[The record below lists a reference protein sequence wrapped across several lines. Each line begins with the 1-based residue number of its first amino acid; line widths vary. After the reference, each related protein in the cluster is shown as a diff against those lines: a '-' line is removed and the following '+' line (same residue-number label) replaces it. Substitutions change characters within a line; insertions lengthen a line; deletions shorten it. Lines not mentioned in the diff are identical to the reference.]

1 MDFKHNDNENTTF
14 DRNRVPRYVLIID
27 FMFSANFFVAMV
39 MYGVSIALQVIN
51 NNSLTLSQ
59 FILIVGAFFIASFE
73 ASSMYQDWD
82 AYANRFVFRPQ
93 IRKRIVKRIT
103 NSKPDSKQK
112 HTK

>member
-1 MDFKHNDNENTTF
+1 MDFKHDDENTVL
-14 DRNRVPRYVLIID
+14 DRNRVHRYVLLID
-27 FMFSANFFVAMV
+27 FMFSAAFFVAMV
-39 MYGVSIALQVIN
+39 MYGVAIAVQVIN

-59 FILIVGAFFIASFE
+59 FTLMVGAFFIASFE
-73 ASSMYQDWD
+73 VSDMHQDWD

-103 NSKPDSKQK
+103 NNKPDSKQK

>member
-1 MDFKHNDNENTTF
+1 MDFKHDDENTVI
-14 DRNRVPRYVLIID
+14 DRSRVSRYILIID
-27 FMFSANFFVAMV
+27 FMFSAIFFVAMIT
-39 MYGVSIALQVIN
+39 YGVAIALQVIN

-59 FILIVGAFFIASFE
+59 FILIVGAFFIASFNI
-73 ASSMYQDWD
+73 SDMHQDWD

-103 NSKPDSKQK
+103 NDKPDSKQK

>member
-1 MDFKHNDNENTTF
+1 MDFKHDDENTVM
-14 DRNRVPRYVLIID
+14 DRSRVPSYALIVD
-27 FMFSANFFVAMV
+27 FMVSAAFFVAMI
-39 MYGVSIALQVIN
+39 MYGVAIALQVMN
-51 NNSLTLSQ
+51 NNSLTLLQ

-73 ASSMYQDWD
+73 VSDMHQDWD

-103 NSKPDSKQK
+103 NDKPDSKQK

>member
-1 MDFKHNDNENTTF
+1 MDFKHDDENTTF
-14 DRNRVPRYVLIID
+14 DRNRVSRYALIID
-27 FMFSANFFVAMV
+27 FMFSANFFVAMI

-51 NNSLTLSQ
+51 SNNLTLLQ
-59 FILIVGAFFIASFE
+59 FTLIVGSFFIASFNI
-73 ASSMYQDWD
+73 SSMHQDWD
-82 AYANRFVFRPQ
+82 VYVNRFVFKPQ

>member
-1 MDFKHNDNENTTF
+1 
-14 DRNRVPRYVLIID
+14 
-27 FMFSANFFVAMV
+27 MFSAIFFVAMI
-39 MYGVSIALQVIN
+39 MYGVAIALQVIN

-73 ASSMYQDWD
+73 AFDMHQDWD
-82 AYANRFVFRPQ
+82 AYVNRFVFRPR

>member
-1 MDFKHNDNENTTF
+1 MDFKHDDENTVL
-14 DRNRVPRYVLIID
+14 DRNRVSRYILIID
-27 FMFSANFFVAMV
+27 FMFSAIFFVAMI
-39 MYGVSIALQVIN
+39 MYGVAIALQVIN

-73 ASSMYQDWD
+73 ASDMHQDWD
-82 AYANRFVFRPQ
+82 AYANRFVFRPH

-103 NSKPDSKQK
+103 NNKPDSKQK

>member
-1 MDFKHNDNENTTF
+1 MDFKHDDENTVM
-14 DRNRVPRYVLIID
+14 DRSRVPRYALIVD
-27 FMFSANFFVAMV
+27 FMVSAAFFVAMI
-39 MYGVSIALQVIN
+39 MYGVAIALQVIN
-51 NNSLTLSQ
+51 NNSLTLLQ
-59 FILIVGAFFIASFE
+59 FTLIVGAFFIASFE
-73 ASSMYQDWD
+73 ESSMHQDWD

>member
-1 MDFKHNDNENTTF
+1 MDFKHDDENTVL
-14 DRNRVPRYVLIID
+14 DRSRVPRYVLIID
-27 FMFSANFFVAMV
+27 FMFSANFFVAMI

-51 NNSLTLSQ
+51 SNNLTLLQ
-59 FILIVGAFFIASFE
+59 FTLIVGSFFIASVNV
-73 ASSMYQDWD
+73 SSMHQDWD

-103 NSKPDSKQK
+103 NDKADSKQK

>member
-1 MDFKHNDNENTTF
+1 ML
-14 DRNRVPRYVLIID
+14 DRNRVSRYILIID
-27 FMFSANFFVAMV
+27 FMFSAIFFVAMI
-39 MYGVSIALQVIN
+39 MYGVAIALQVIN

-59 FILIVGAFFIASFE
+59 FTLIVGAFFIASFE
-73 ASSMYQDWD
+73 VSDMRQDWD
-82 AYANRFVFRPQ
+82 AYANRFVFRPK